1 MSKRSLLLVN
11 RHARRGKDTLSDAL
25 NQLKSLG
32 FELFEES
39 TEKPQQISDII
50 RRYRDRVDMVI
61 VGGGDGTLNAAT
73 AGLVET
79 QLPLG
84 ILPLGTANDLA
95 RTLGIPNSLTEA
107 CNIIA
112 NGEVK
117 RIDIG
122 GVNDKYFFNVAS
134 MGLTVQI
141 TRNLSKEAKRRWGV
155 LAYAA
160 TAMQVISR
168 SRPFNAQITIN
179 GASVVVKTAQI
190 AVGNG
195 RFYGGGMVVAE
206 DATINDARLDLY
218 SLEYKH
224 WWQVVGLLPGMWQGT
239 QGKSSAVRALQ
250 GQEIEV
256 NTKTPRPISAD
267 GEIITYT
274 PAKFRVIPQSL
285 SVIVS
290 KSPEIPGL
298 QEEGVEEGEG
308 SDTALK
314 N

>member
-1 MSKRSLLLVN
+1 
-11 RHARRGKDTLSDAL
+11 
-25 NQLKSLG
+25 
-32 FELFEES
+32 
-39 TEKPQQISDII
+39 
-50 RRYRDRVDMVI
+50 
-61 VGGGDGTLNAAT
+61 
-73 AGLVET
+73 
-79 QLPLG
+79 
-84 ILPLGTANDLA
+84 
-95 RTLGIPNSLTEA
+95 
-107 CNIIA
+107 
-112 NGEVK
+112 
-117 RIDIG
+117 
-122 GVNDKYFFNVAS
+122 

-141 TRNLSKEAKRRWGV
+141 TRNLNKEVKRRWGV

-160 TAMQVISR
+160 TAMQVIWR
-168 SRPFNAQITIN
+168 SRPFTAEITIN

-224 WWQVVGLLPGMWQGT
+224 WWQIVGLLPGMWQGT
-239 QGKSSAVRALQ
+239 QGKSSAVRAIA

-256 NTKTPRPISAD
+256 YTKTPRPISAD

-290 KSPEIPGL
+290 KSPEIAGL
-298 QEEGVEEGEG
+298 KEEGVVAAEGA
-308 SDTALK
+308 DTALK